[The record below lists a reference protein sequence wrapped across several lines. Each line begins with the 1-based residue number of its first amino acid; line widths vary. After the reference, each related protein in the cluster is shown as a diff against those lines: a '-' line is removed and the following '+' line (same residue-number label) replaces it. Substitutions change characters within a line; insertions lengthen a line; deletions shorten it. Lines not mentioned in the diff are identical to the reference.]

1 MAGSNTAD
9 APFPFAGG
17 AHFINGSYRGPRTER
32 AHILRYRKCFIFLFS
47 FYGILP
53 HWRLHFLPVLTGRK
67 RSKGRNSRPRF
78 QPKIPPRRLPPRNS
92 LPAVAQTG
100 APASR
105 RPMKILPCG
114 PVSNGMV
121 GELYQRFPALRRR
134 SRTHIQWHIVFLHD
148 AGRHWDTPLP
158 EVNDAGTALR
168 CSFRP
173 CRCRRHCDISRCAQ
187 AVQAHIRCCR
197 ESCIFS
203 FRRGN
208 PGSVPFWHVM
218 PWSLHFAARKR
229 KSAKK
234 RGRRPGENPCRRAP
248 TPSPPTLTL
257 SVPIH
262 FDSPIKEIPCLRT
275 LPIHLPTSA
284 PPGHNGKHARM
295 APKEPTRLSSNAH
308 IPISPVWLRRV

>member
-1 MAGSNTAD
+1 M
-9 APFPFAGG
+9 
-17 AHFINGSYRGPRTER
+17 RGD
-32 AHILRYRKCFIFLFS
+32 I
-47 FYGILP
+47 GILP
-53 HWRLHFLPVLTGRK
+53 CRKLTMRAQPYAVLSGPVGADDIATF
-67 RSKGRNSRPRF
+67 PAA
-78 QPKIPPRRLPPRNS
+78 PRRCRPTS
-92 LPAVAQTG
+92 FAAAG
-100 APASR
+100 ASP
-105 RPMKILPCG
+105 
-114 PVSNGMV
+114 
-121 GELYQRFPALRRR
+121 
-134 SRTHIQWHIVFLHD
+134 
-148 AGRHWDTPLP
+148 
-158 EVNDAGTALR
+158 
-168 CSFRP
+168 
-173 CRCRRHCDISRCAQ
+173 
-187 AVQAHIRCCR
+187 
-197 ESCIFS
+197 

-284 PPGHNGKHARM
+284 PPGHNGKHPRM
-295 APKEPTRLSSNAH
+295 APKEPTRLSSNAC